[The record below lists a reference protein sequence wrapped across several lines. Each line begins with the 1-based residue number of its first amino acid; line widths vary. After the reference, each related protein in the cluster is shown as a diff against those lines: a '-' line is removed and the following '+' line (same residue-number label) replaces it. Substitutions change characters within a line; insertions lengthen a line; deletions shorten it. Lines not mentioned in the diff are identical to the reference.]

1 MEIEFLIAGIVTGF
15 LSGLFGIGGG
25 TVLVPMLLMI
35 GFVMKEAVAISI
47 MQMVFSSVYGSFLN
61 LRDKKELIRDG
72 VTIGIGGSMGGFLSG
87 FIVSFFN
94 QEILSAVF
102 IVIVALSI
110 YKIFKSSS
118 YNEISTTSH
127 NPIKLIVIGFFI
139 GLVAMSVG
147 VGGSIMLTPILITYM
162 NYSLKNASSLGLF
175 FVVFSSIA
183 GFISFASHD
192 LLLYKEGL
200 L

>member
-1 MEIEFLIAGIVTGF
+1 
-15 LSGLFGIGGG
+15 
-25 TVLVPMLLMI
+25 
-35 GFVMKEAVAISI
+35 
-47 MQMVFSSVYGSFLN
+47 
-61 LRDKKELIRDG
+61 
-72 VTIGIGGSMGGFLSG
+72 MGGFLSG

-192 LLLYKEGL
+192 LLLYKEGFTIGMVSL
-200 L
+200 FGVFLGVKTKSIMNVGSYKNIILFMYISVFMFMIYKI